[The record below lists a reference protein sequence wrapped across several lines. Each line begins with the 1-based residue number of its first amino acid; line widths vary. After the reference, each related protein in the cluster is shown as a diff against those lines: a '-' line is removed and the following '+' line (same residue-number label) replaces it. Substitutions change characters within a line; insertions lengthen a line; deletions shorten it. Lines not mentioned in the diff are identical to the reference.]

1 MTDASLPR
9 SRALAPHLEWADEI
23 ASTNSALVARA
34 ALLPDGSL
42 LVTDTQTV
50 GRGRLGRSWSAQ
62 PGQTLAVS
70 VFVRI
75 GPEHPELSETHLGWL
90 PLVAGLA
97 MTRAAR
103 ALGVAGAG
111 LKWPNDVLVG
121 GRKLSGILAELTP
134 YGVVVGSGLN
144 LTQSADEL
152 PVATATSLALE
163 GAPDARSADI
173 VDRALAAWLAEWL
186 PLVAR
191 WRQAREPAELKLDV
205 EDALETRGR
214 AVKVDRPGLPP
225 LLGTAEGLDDAGLLL
240 VRDRDS
246 VLTAIAAGDVTHLR
260 YE

>member
-1 MTDASLPR
+1 MADLPLA
-9 SRALAPHLEWADEI
+9 RALAPSLEWVDAI
-23 ASTNSALVARA
+23 PSTNSSLVARA
-34 ALLPDGSL
+34 AELADGQL
-42 LVTDTQTV
+42 LVTDTQTG
-50 GRGRLGRSWSAQ
+50 GRGRLGRSWSTG
-62 PGQTLAVS
+62 PGQALAVS
-70 VFVRI
+70 VFI
-75 GPEHPELSETHLGWL
+75 ATGDAHPVLSPTHLGWL

-134 YGVVVGSGLN
+134 HGVVLGSGLN
-144 LTQSADEL
+144 LTQTTEQL
-152 PVATATSLALE
+152 PVATATSLLIE
-163 GAPDARSADI
+163 GAPDARRADI
-173 VDRALAAWLAEWL
+173 IDRALAAWLAEWL

-191 WRQAREPAELKLDV
+191 WRDLDDPAELRAEV
-205 EDALETRGR
+205 EDALDTRGR
-214 AVKVDRPGLPP
+214 AVKVDRPGRAP
-225 LLGTAEGLDDAGLLL
+225 LLGEAVGLDPAGLLL